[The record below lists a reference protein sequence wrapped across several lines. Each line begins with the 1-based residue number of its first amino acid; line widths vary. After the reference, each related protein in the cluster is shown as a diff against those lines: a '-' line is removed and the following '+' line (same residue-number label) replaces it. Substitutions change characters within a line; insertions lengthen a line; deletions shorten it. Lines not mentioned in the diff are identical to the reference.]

1 MKVAK
6 ASAAES
12 DVPMESESPPTDVQP
27 EGLSNEQSEKPV
39 EPSSF
44 QSVAHQSSS
53 SSNGADPS
61 EESQSQYGPMRRIP
75 SKNGPAALYRPP
87 AMREQD
93 FLEMMKEVVQRLLE
107 HATSPAG
114 AQTDSQKRPLESPES
129 AVEPPSSRAR
139 INDAEALNVHEALS
153 VEEVNE
159 LCHQWEDPQV
169 SIEVMLVNYLQK
181 KTNKEIPHSNNVSTV
196 QAMVDESKLAEWQ
209 TILDKQAVK
218 VHYGRRA
225 KELAEKHADR
235 FIGSR
240 FVITKKPMEENQP
253 IDDSDSSTF
262 RIKSRWCLQGHLDPD
277 LDRKVQD
284 GLLQSP
290 TLSQMGR
297 MLTMQLIASHGWDL
311 QLGDIKGAFLEAG
324 PLPAR
329 FRPLFAKQPA
339 GGIPGLPPEAI
350 IEVTGNVYGQNDA
363 PLAWHRTFD
372 EEACRIGWE
381 RSKFDPCLYFLREES
396 KLIGVM
402 GVHVDD
408 TALGGAGK
416 KFNDA
421 VTALRA
427 RFPYRKWR
435 CNSGE
440 FCEAFLSPG

>member
-1 MKVAK
+1 ML
-6 ASAAES
+6 ASS
-12 DVPMESESPPTDVQP
+12 
-27 EGLSNEQSEKPV
+27 
-39 EPSSF
+39 
-44 QSVAHQSSS
+44 
-53 SSNGADPS
+53 
-61 EESQSQYGPMRRIP
+61 
-75 SKNGPAALYRPP
+75 
-87 AMREQD
+87 
-93 FLEMMKEVVQRLLE
+93 
-107 HATSPAG
+107 
-114 AQTDSQKRPLESPES
+114 
-129 AVEPPSSRAR
+129 
-139 INDAEALNVHEALS
+139 DAEALNVHEALS

-159 LCHQWEDPQV
+159 LCHQWEDSQV

-324 PLPAR
+324 PLPDR

-339 GGIPGLPPEAI
+339 GWHPRPPSGSHHRSDWQCLWDR
-350 IEVTGNVYGQNDA
+350 TMHR
-363 PLAWHRTFD
+363 WH
-372 EEACRIGWE
+372 G
-381 RSKFDPCLYFLREES
+381 
-396 KLIGVM
+396 
-402 GVHVDD
+402 
-408 TALGGAGK
+408 TALSMK
-416 KFNDA
+416 KHVVLVGSAPSLTLFVFSSRRIKTHWCDG
-421 VTALRA
+421 
-427 RFPYRKWR
+427 
-435 CNSGE
+435 CS
-440 FCEAFLSPG
+440 C